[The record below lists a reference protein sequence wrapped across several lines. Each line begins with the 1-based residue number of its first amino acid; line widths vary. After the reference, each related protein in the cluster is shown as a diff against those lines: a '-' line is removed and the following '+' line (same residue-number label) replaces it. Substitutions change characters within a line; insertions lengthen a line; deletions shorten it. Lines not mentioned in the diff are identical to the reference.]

1 MKIKNHNKI
10 EPKMDMS
17 SMTDI
22 VFLLLIF
29 FMMTSS
35 FDNSSAI
42 SLTLPSS
49 TTSDKVVSHIEVS
62 ITKDLKY
69 YVGKTEVKD
78 LSKLG
83 LEVEKAMKVDSEN
96 NIHLYTDK
104 EVPIGEITQMY
115 ILADK
120 LKATVS
126 LAVETP

>member
-29 FMMTSS
+29 FMMTSN
-35 FDNSSAI
+35 FDSSSAL
-42 SLTLPSS
+42 SLNLPSS
-49 TTSDKVVSHIEVS
+49 TSSDKVISHIEVS

-69 YVGKTEVKD
+69 YVSE
-78 LSKLG
+78 
-83 LEVEKAMKVDSEN
+83 LEVNAAQLESQIRKEIQNDSEN
-96 NIHLYTDK
+96 HILLYTDK
-104 EVPIGEITQMY
+104 EVTIGEITKMY

-120 LKATVS
+120 MKIKIS
-126 LAVETP
+126 LAVENP

>member
-35 FDNSSAI
+35 FDKSSAI
-42 SLTLPSS
+42 SLILPSS

-69 YVGKTEVKD
+69 YVGKNEVKD
-78 LSKLG
+78 LSKLEI
-83 LEVEKAMKVDSEN
+83 EVEKAMKVDSEN

-115 ILADK
+115 ILAEK